1 MKKLIILV
9 LAVIIWKA
17 KIWLTGLVLKISFI
31 KKLND
36 AHDWI
41 ESSDILQISM
51 LILSLLLIYF
61 IGKRRYAD
69 FGFQSTKI
77 RIILKAF
84 FTAIWI
90 SFVLFILN
98 AISIMITGMPEG
110 MGQGPLSNSLF
121 KNIISIWILASIIE
135 EIFYRG
141 FLQTFLNPLKDIGL
155 KLGKVYLSLPIIAA
169 AIMFSLM
176 HFCLLGRMPDRMVY
190 FVIVNAFILG
200 LIAGYFREKT
210 GSLIP
215 AYFVHLAFN
224 VVGIMI
230 PQIMM
235 MVVKG

>member
-9 LAVIIWKA
+9 LAVITWRA
-17 KIWLTGLVLKISFI
+17 KILLTGLVLKIGFI
-31 KKLND
+31 KKLID
-36 AHDWI
+36 THDWI

-51 LILSLLLIYF
+51 LIMALLLIYF
-61 IGKRRYAD
+61 IGKGRFSD
-69 FGFQSTKI
+69 FGFQSAKI
-77 RIILKAF
+77 KIILKAF

-90 SFVLFILN
+90 SLVLFILN

-110 MGQGPLSNSLF
+110 MGEGPLANSLF

-169 AIMFSLM
+169 AVMFGLM
-176 HFCLLGRMPDRMVY
+176 HLCLLGKMPDRIVY
-190 FVIVNAFILG
+190 FIIINAFILG

-224 VVGIMI
+224 IVGMMI

-235 MVVKG
+235 MAMKG